1 MTFRQTDANGAVE
14 KSIPNEALNPR
25 RRKPVTRKIEVLQ
38 DVYWPENVVA
48 AQLTGS
54 VSSAEEVRDY
64 IRDRAFQQPSWETR
78 DRYALYFLKWFMPN
92 VSLDDPVPVCWRAF
106 RDPTALEH
114 VMRWQFITS
123 NPLIAEFVDGP
134 LSHIE
139 PGEQVNSAVDSFLA
153 ERLDS
158 VQEKSRTRLR
168 AALTK
173 TGLLMAEQRQ
183 NYYRVIPEVS
193 PRAVA
198 ILVAHLFAPQ
208 PQAVST
214 DVLLADSWWKR
225 LGIVSETALRAKLRE
240 TADAGLFARVSRMDT
255 LDQLTTRY
263 SWRQF
268 SAGAVKVL

>member
-1 MTFRQTDANGAVE
+1 MNDAFHQ
-14 KSIPNEALNPR
+14 R
-25 RRKPVTRKIEVLQ
+25 RRGPVTRKIEVLQ
-38 DVYWPENVVA
+38 DLYWPENVA
-48 AQLTGS
+48 AAKLTEQ
-54 VSSAEEVRDY
+54 VSSAGEVRDY

-78 DRYALYFLKWFMPN
+78 DRYALYFLKWFVPGTSM
-92 VSLDDPVPVCWRAF
+92 DDPVPACWRAF
-106 RDPTALEH
+106 HDSVALEH

-139 PGEQVNSAVDSFLA
+139 PGEQVNSAVDSFLT
-153 ERLDS
+153 ERLES
-158 VQEKSRTRLR
+158 VPEKSRTRLR

-173 TGLLMAEQRQ
+173 VGLLMSERG

-193 PRAVA
+193 PKAVA
-198 ILVAHLFAPQ
+198 LLVAYLFAPE

-214 DVLLADSWWKR
+214 EMLLADSWWKR
-225 LGIVSETALRAKLRE
+225 LGIVSEAALREKLRE
-240 TADAGLFARVSRMDT
+240 TADEGLFARVSRMDT

-268 SAGAVKVL
+268 AAGKVKRQ